1 MGSQIIQTMPTVSIR
16 ACVRVC
22 ACVRACFENTD
33 NISVTLLVNF
43 TYGNK
48 PSR

>member
-1 MGSQIIQTMPTVSIR
+1 MNGKSDNTKYAYCFDSCVR
-16 ACVRVC
+16 ACVRV
-22 ACVRACFENTD
+22 CFENTD
-33 NISVTLLVNF
+33 NISVTLLVKF

>member
-1 MGSQIIQTMPTVSIR
+1 MGSQIIQSMPTVSIR
-16 ACVRVC
+16 ACVR
-22 ACVRACFENTD
+22 ACVRVCFEYTD
-33 NISVTLLVNF
+33 NISVTLLVKF